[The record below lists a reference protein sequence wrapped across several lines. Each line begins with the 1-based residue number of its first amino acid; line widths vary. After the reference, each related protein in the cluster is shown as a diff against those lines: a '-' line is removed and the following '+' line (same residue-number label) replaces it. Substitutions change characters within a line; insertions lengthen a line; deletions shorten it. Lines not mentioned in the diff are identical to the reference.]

1 MRLLFSTRYVVASLL
16 GAALLASCSQT
27 ELMPAAPAAATT
39 TQNVSAPGF
48 PEGFETGTK
57 TAYTT
62 GSVTLGSG
70 AWTLNDALI
79 GNTTADAKTGTQSAR
94 VRNSG
99 LLSMNFDLT
108 GGAGVVTVDHA
119 RYGTDASGTW
129 ELWASGNSGSSYAKV
144 GNTVTSSGTTLSTA
158 SFTVNLAGTVRLQV
172 RKTDGSTN
180 RLNFD
185 NITVESYAGTSGGGG
200 TTGGGTGGK
209 KFLFDASHAE
219 TAGNADWVLDV
230 DGGAVPRYPTPAASG
245 IISSTPETYWTAA
258 LSSWGVALV
267 KLGNTVEN
275 LPPGTAISYGNASNP
290 QDLANYSVFVVDEP
304 NTLFTAS
311 EKTAIISFVQNGG
324 GLFMI
329 SDHTMSD
336 RNNDGY
342 DSPAIW
348 NDLMANNSVQANP
361 FGYSIALTN
370 ISETTSNVLANSTN
384 TILHGSQGD
393 VTQLKFSNGA
403 TISKTTGSQ
412 AVPLVWQTSSTQ
424 GNSNIMCASSTYGTG
439 RVFVIS
445 DSSPA
450 DDGTGSPG
458 NTVYPGWTEIASHAK
473 LHMNASLWLAK
484 LQ

>member
-1 MRLLFSTRYVVASLL
+1 MKHLLRYVTAPLL
-16 GAALLASCSQT
+16 GAVLLFACARQEPTPSV
-27 ELMPAAPAAATT
+27 APATSISQDA
-39 TQNVSAPGF
+39 SAPGF

-62 GSVTLGSG
+62 GTVTLGSG
-70 AWTLNDALI
+70 AWTLNDALL
-79 GNTTADAKTGTQSAR
+79 GNTTADAKTGSQSAR

-99 LLSMNFDLT
+99 SLSMNFDLS
-108 GGAGVVTVDHA
+108 GGAGVVTVGHA
-119 RYGTDASGTW
+119 RYGTDASSTW
-129 ELWASGNSGSSYAKV
+129 ELWASANGGSSYAKV
-144 GNTVTSSGTTLSTA
+144 GSTVTSSTTTLSTA
-158 SFTVNLAGTVRLQV
+158 SFTVNMAGTVRLQL

-185 NITVESYAGTSGGGG
+185 NITVESYGGTSTGGGG
-200 TTGGGTGGK
+200 TTAGGK

-230 DGGAVPRYPTPAASG
+230 DGGAVSRYPTPAASG
-245 IISSTPETYWTAA
+245 ITASTSETYWTAA

-267 KLGNTVEN
+267 KLGNSVEN
-275 LPPGTAISYGNASNP
+275 LPTGTAITYGNSANP
-290 QDLANYSVFVVDEP
+290 QDLSNYSVFIVDEP
-304 NTLFTAS
+304 NTLFTAA
-311 EKTAIISFVQNGG
+311 EKTAILTFVKNGG

-329 SDHTMSD
+329 SDHDVSD
-336 RNNDGY
+336 RNNDGK

-348 NDLMANNSVQANP
+348 NDLMSNNSMQANP

-370 ISETTSNVLANSTN
+370 ISETSSNVLASSTN
-384 TILHGSQGD
+384 VILHGSQGN

-403 TISKTTGSQ
+403 TITKTSGS
-412 AVPLVWQTSSTQ
+412 AATPLIWQGSSTQ
-424 GNSNIMCASSTYGTG
+424 GLSNIMCVTSTFGTG
-439 RVFVIS
+439 RVFCIT

-458 NTVYPGWTEIASHAK
+458 NTVYPGWTEIASHAP